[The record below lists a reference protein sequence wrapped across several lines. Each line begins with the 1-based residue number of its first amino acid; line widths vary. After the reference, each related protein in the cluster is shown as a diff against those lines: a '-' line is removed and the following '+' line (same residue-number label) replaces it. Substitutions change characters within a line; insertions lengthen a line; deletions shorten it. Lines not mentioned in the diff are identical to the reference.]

1 MDEESNGG
9 QRPRVDHRAPAPAQ
23 YADTGPESPLAAA
36 ERAMRRPA
44 ATGLVALLIVLNLVM
59 WAWFVQHQDDQL
71 EMLRSDIS
79 QADAVVPTP
88 STDPTLCW
96 LIGASAR
103 AGGHGSALAG
113 QLSASGVLDDCSQ
126 SAIRGVDGEGP

>member
-1 MDEESNGG
+1 MDQEPTRDG
-9 QRPRVDHRAPAPAQ
+9 QPRVDHRAPAAAQ
-23 YADTGPESPLAAA
+23 YADTGPESPLAAV

-44 ATGLVALLIVLNLVM
+44 TAGLLALLILFNVVM

-71 EMLRSDIS
+71 DQLRWDVS
-79 QADAVVPTP
+79 QANAQVPTP

-96 LIGASAR
+96 LVGASAR
-103 AGGHGSALAG
+103 AGGHGAALAG

-126 SAIRGVDGEGP
+126 AAVRGTNGYGP

>member
-1 MDEESNGG
+1 MDEESNGAP
-9 QRPRVDHRAPAPAQ
+9 RPRVDHRAPAPAE
-23 YADTGPESPLAAA
+23 YADTGPESPLVAA

-44 ATGLVALLIVLNLVM
+44 AAGLVALLIVLNLVV
-59 WAWFVQHQDDQL
+59 WAWFVQRQDDQL
-71 EMLRSDIS
+71 EVLRADIS
-79 QADAVVPTP
+79 QVNAVVSTP

-103 AGGHGSALAG
+103 AGGHGAALAG

-126 SAIRGVDGEGP
+126 SAIRGVNGEGP